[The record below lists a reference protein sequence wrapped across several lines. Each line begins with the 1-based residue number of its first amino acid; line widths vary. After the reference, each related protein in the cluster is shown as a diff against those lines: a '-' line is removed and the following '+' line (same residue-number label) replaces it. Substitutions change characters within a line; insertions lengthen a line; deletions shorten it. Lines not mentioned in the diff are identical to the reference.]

1 MADTMKDKYQGV
13 ENHFGNAFLHST
25 RDVLKLFTHHKDFM
39 PSHLKQFFHPILKF
53 LQPHSK
59 TFLPLKPKKVSK
71 LKKPQKILQLSAAP
85 KVSEFSLILHG
96 L

>member
-13 ENHFGNAFLHST
+13 ESHFGNAFLHST

-39 PSHLKQFFHPILKF
+39 PSHLKQFFHSILKF

-59 TFLPLKPKKVSK
+59 KFLPLNPKKKSQNSN
-71 LKKPQKILQLSAAP
+71 LKKFCNSLLPQKFLSL
-85 KVSEFSLILHG
+85 V
-96 L
+96 